1 MSFSPD
7 SLTDAS
13 NVALAASLELAK
25 ENGNVGVYPVHIAA
39 VLLDPGKDASSS
51 PSMFSNI
58 INRAGGDP
66 LSVKRGI
73 QKALVRLPSQDPPP
87 ADISFSHPSIQVL
100 EDARKI
106 QKSMKDDYIAV
117 DHIILALIKDSTMV
131 GLLKEAAVSAA
142 AIQKEVEQAR
152 GNKRI
157 TSRTAEAGFDALA
170 KYAIDMTKL
179 AEEGKLD
186 PVIGRDNE
194 VRRMIRILCRRTK
207 NNPVLIGEPGV
218 GKTALVESLA
228 QRIIKRDVPASLD
241 ARLFSLDMGSLMA
254 GAKYKGEYE
263 ERVKS
268 VLDEIEKNSENG
280 IGIILF
286 IDELHL
292 IMAGKG
298 DGEGGM
304 DAANLLKP
312 MLARGKLRCIGATT
326 LAEYRRYIEKDAA
339 FERRFAQVLVN
350 EPSVQETISILRGI
364 SEKYEVHHGVRILD
378 QALCQAASLAHRYLT
393 SRRLPDSAIDL
404 VDEACAAVRVARETA
419 PEEVDALE
427 RQKIQL
433 EVEVHALT
441 REKDATSKERL
452 QAAKKAIADVDE
464 KLRPLRARYEVEH
477 KGAEEIAKL
486 RRRLDELKAKAD
498 DAERR
503 HDIATTSD
511 IRFYAIPNVQE
522 NINTL
527 EAARAGNQTQIDTVT
542 PEAIAEIV
550 GRWTGIPVSRLLAT
564 EREKLMNMEKMLSE
578 SVVGQP
584 EAVKA
589 VANAIRLSRSGLSNE
604 NRPIASF
611 LFAGPS
617 GTGKTLMAKTLATI
631 LFDSP
636 DAMIRIDSS
645 EYTDKHTLSRLIGAP
660 PGYVGYEEA
669 GTLTEYVRRKPYS
682 IVLSMIFFFYALSVA
697 DLVPLFTV
705 DEIEKACREFVTL
718 FLQVLDDGRLTDGHG
733 RVVDFRNTV
742 IIMTS
747 NLGAMYLNALERAG
761 AIPAATHS
769 LVMDA
774 IESHFP
780 PEFRNRIDDIII
792 YRPLSRSNIR
802 KIVDIRLREF
812 EKRLEP
818 RKLKLNLEEAS
829 KDYLGL
835 IGYSTTY
842 GARPLNRAMQDQIL
856 NPLAMMLLQEKVLD
870 GEMVYV
876 AFDKGRN
883 RLVIVPNHRGI
894 VGAESMEVDED
905 GEDEDFDDYIV
916 EEVG

>member
-1 MSFSPD
+1 MSFSAND
-7 SLTDAS
+7 FTDATGATLEA
-13 NVALAASLELAK
+13 ALNLAK
-25 ENGNVGVYPVHIAA
+25 DGSNVGVYPVHIAA
-39 VLLDPGKDASSS
+39 VLLEPNNDARGNSNQSI
-51 PSMFSNI
+51 FTNI

-66 LSVKRGI
+66 LSVKRAI
-73 QKALVRLPSQDPPP
+73 QKALVRLPAQEP
-87 ADISFSHPSIQVL
+87 APIDITFARPTL
-100 EDARKI
+100 ETLEEARKI
-106 QKSMKDDYIAV
+106 QRAMKDDYIAV
-117 DHIILALIKDSTMV
+117 DHLILALTKEPAIAAI
-131 GLLKEAAVSAA
+131 LKEAAVSAT
-142 AIQKEVEQAR
+142 AIRKEVEQSR
-152 GNKRI
+152 GNKRV
-157 TSRTAEAGFDALA
+157 TSRSAEAGFDALA
-170 KYAIDMTKL
+170 KYAVDMTKL

-228 QRIIKRDVPASLD
+228 QRIVKRDVPASLD
-241 ARLFSLDMGSLMA
+241 ARLFSLDMGALMA

-268 VLDEIEKNSENG
+268 VLDEIEKSTDNG

-292 IMAGKG
+292 IMAGRG
-298 DGEGGM
+298 GESGGM

-312 MLARGKLRCIGATT
+312 MLARGKLRCVGATT
-326 LAEYRRYIEKDAA
+326 LAEYRQYIEKDAA
-339 FERRFAQVLVN
+339 FERRFAQVIVT
-350 EPSVQETISILRGI
+350 EPSVPETISILRGI

-378 QALCQAASLAHRYLT
+378 QALCQAATLGHRYLT

-419 PEEVDALE
+419 PEAIDALE
-427 RQKIQL
+427 RQKLQL

-441 REKDATSKERL
+441 REKDPVSKERL

-464 KLRPLRARYEVEH
+464 DLRPLRAQYEAEH
-477 KGAEEIAKL
+477 NRSEEIANL

-503 HDIATTSD
+503 HDLATASD
-511 IRFYAIPNVQE
+511 IRFYGIPGIQE
-522 NINTL
+522 KLQKL
-527 EAARAGNQTQIDTVT
+527 EAARAANQSQTDTVT

-550 GRWTGIPVSRLLAT
+550 ARWTGIPVSRLLAT
-564 EREKLMNMEKMLSE
+564 ERDKLMNMEKVLSE

-617 GTGKTLMAKTLATI
+617 GTGKTLMAKTLATL
-631 LFDSP
+631 LFDSS

-645 EYTDKHTLSRLIGAP
+645 EYTEKHSLSRLIGAP
-660 PGYVGYEEA
+660 PGYVGYDEA
-669 GTLTEYVRRKPYS
+669 GLLTEYVRRKPYS
-682 IVLSMIFFFYALSVA
+682 IVLI
-697 DLVPLFTV
+697 
-705 DEIEKACREFVTL
+705 DEIEKACREFITL

-747 NLGAMYLNALERAG
+747 NLGAMYLNALEKG
-761 AIPAATHS
+761 GPIPSTTHR
-769 LVMDA
+769 LVMEA
-774 IESHFP
+774 IEAHFP

-802 KIVDIRLREF
+802 KIVDIRLKEF

-818 RKLKLNLEEAS
+818 RKLRLDLDNTAR
-829 KDYLGL
+829 DYLGS

-856 NPLAMMLLQEKVLD
+856 NPLAMQLLQEKIFD
-870 GEMVYV
+870 GEKVKVRYDRGV
-876 AFDKGRN
+876 N
-883 RLVIVPNHRGI
+883 RLVVLSNHEGI
-894 VGAESMEVDED
+894 AGPADDSMDVV
-905 GEDEDFDDYIV
+905 GEDDDVDVDDYIV
-916 EEVG
+916 EEIG